1 MPVKQCYEPHV
12 SAAGP
17 FPVQRECPSMNP
29 LVPLGILF
37 LLPLTAIGLVLYTDT
52 GIMPSLFWSAVKTTA
67 ILAVVGGAISFV
79 ASRLAEKS
87 SNG

>member
-1 MPVKQCYEPHV
+1 
-12 SAAGP
+12 
-17 FPVQRECPSMNP
+17 MNP

-52 GIMPSLFWSAVKTTA
+52 GISPDLFYAAVKTSV
-67 ILAVVGGAISFV
+67 ILVVVGGAISFA
-79 ASRLAEKS
+79 ASKLAER

>member
-1 MPVKQCYEPHV
+1 
-12 SAAGP
+12 
-17 FPVQRECPSMNP
+17 MNP

-52 GIMPSLFWSAVKTTA
+52 GIMPSLFWAAVKTA
-67 ILAVVGGAISFV
+67 IILVVVGGAISFA
-79 ASRLAEKS
+79 ASKLAEKS

>member
-1 MPVKQCYEPHV
+1 
-12 SAAGP
+12 
-17 FPVQRECPSMNP
+17 MNP

-52 GIMPSLFWSAVKTTA
+52 GIEPALFYSAVKTTV
-67 ILAVVGGAISFV
+67 ILVVVGGAISFA
-79 ASRLAEKS
+79 ASKLAER